1 MSFTFPVMFRR
12 WVVLVTQGARQEMKP
27 RICVWRLWSPLPA
40 AGSAS
45 RDRGRQLDAQV
56 LFTAAWG
63 RKQADV
69 NEGWRFHEAQLV
81 DGRFNVTGL
90 NWAMIRTV
98 CKIHFLAGLCP
109 PAPSSTRSSPSPSS
123 YAFECNKNWTM
134 LCCPRFHLTTIAF
147 WIKEGRKK
155 NNPFFF
161 MSPVWFPPPVLILL
175 QSKRSCLLRA
185 EGAPLKATCMN
196 VFAAPTMSTP
206 APIYRRF
213 PGMCRE
219 RRAFPCDVSGEWYE
233 FAVSQFALPR
243 SY

>member
-1 MSFTFPVMFRR
+1 ME
-12 WVVLVTQGARQEMKP
+12 VLVSA
-27 RICVWRLWSPLPA
+27 PA
-40 AGSAS
+40 AGSTS
-45 RDRGRQLDAQV
+45 RDRGRQLGAQV

-134 LCCPRFHLTTIAF
+134 LCCPRFHLTTITF
-147 WIKEGRKK
+147 WIEEGEKK
-155 NNPFFF
+155 SFLCHPFDFF
-161 MSPVWFPPPVLILL
+161 PPVLILL

-185 EGAPLKATCMN
+185 EETPLKATCMN

-206 APIYRRF
+206 ALIYRRF
-213 PGMCRE
+213 SGMCHE
-219 RRAFPCDVSGEWYE
+219 CNMSPCDVSGEWYE
-233 FAVSQFALPR
+233 FPVSQFTLPQ
-243 SY
+243 